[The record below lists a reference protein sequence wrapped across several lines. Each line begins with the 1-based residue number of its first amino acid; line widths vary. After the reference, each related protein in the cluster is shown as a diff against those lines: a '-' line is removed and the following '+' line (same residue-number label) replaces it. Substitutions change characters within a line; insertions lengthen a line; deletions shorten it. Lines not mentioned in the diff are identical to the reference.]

1 MIMSLSSHSVVVRG
15 LPLLVTLLLAGCAS
29 EPPAPTSPATPA
41 GRPIPKAMQPQKPA
55 DMKTR
60 IVRFLPKQVPDKQG
74 WANDVVTALTT
85 QNLTVSDHNVCT
97 VLAVAEQEAT
107 YQADPV
113 VPGLGKIAWK
123 EINAR
128 AGKLLIPEFMVRTA
142 LSIKSPTGKSY
153 AERIDK
159 LRTEREMS
167 EIFED
172 MIGTV
177 PMGKQLFGNMN
188 PVRTGGPMQV
198 SIAFAEANARGYPYS
213 VKESIR
219 HEVFTRRGGIWF
231 GTRHI
236 FGYPADYPD
245 TLYRFADFNA
255 GWYASRNAAFQA
267 AVSRLS
273 GKNLALDGDLI
284 RYNSDKPGNT
294 ELAVYT
300 LASRVNM
307 SKTAISQSLKLGDS
321 SDFAKSDLY
330 HRVFALAPRSPATSP
345 PPGLPSGWMSA
356 SSAACRR
363 WRRSTDTFKQQG
375 RPIGRPSLVHP
386 SLRLSFYPISA
397 LIPRHAGKSRH
408 PQNRF
413 PLLSP
418 RLAVRSTMGLPQ
430 LGHMGLWLF
439 A

>member
-1 MIMSLSSHSVVVRG
+1 MIPSRPLSFSPWR
-15 LPLLVTLLLAGCAS
+15 LCALLAAAVLAGCAS
-29 EPPAPTSPATPA
+29 EPTPPTPTVEEAA
-41 GRPIPKAMQPQKPA
+41 AIAKQPKAMQPRKPA
-55 DMKTR
+55 DMKSR
-60 IVRFLPKQVPDKQG
+60 IVRFLPRQVQDKPG
-74 WANDVVTALTT
+74 WANDVVTALST
-85 QNLTVSDHNVCT
+85 QGLTVNDHNVCS

-128 AGKLLIPEFMVRTA
+128 AAKLLIPEFVVRTA

-153 AERIDK
+153 AARIDA

-172 MIGTV
+172 MIGAV
-177 PMGKQLFGNMN
+177 PMGKQLFGNLN

-198 SIAFAEANARGYPYS
+198 SVAFAEANARGYPYP

-267 AVSRLS
+267 AVSRVS
-273 GKNLALDGDLI
+273 GKPLALDGDLV
-284 RYNSDKPGNT
+284 RYDSDLPGKT
-294 ELAVYT
+294 ELAVHSI
-300 LASRVNM
+300 ASRVNM
-307 SKTAISQSLKLGDS
+307 SKQAIHQSLLKGDS
-321 SDFAKSDLY
+321 SDFAQTDLY
-330 HRVFALAPRSPATSP
+330 HRVFTLA
-345 PPGLPSGWMSA
+345 
-356 SSAACRR
+356 
-363 WRRSTDTFKQQG
+363 DKQ
-375 RPIGRPSLVHP
+375 
-386 SLRLSFYPISA
+386 
-397 LIPRHAGKSRH
+397 AGKRQ
-408 PQNRF
+408 PRAVLPGIQ
-413 PLLSP
+413 LKSP
-418 RLAVRSTMGLPQ
+418 KITRNLTTAWFAKRVDDREQACVRKMATIR
-430 LGHMGLWLF
+430 
-439 A
+439 

>member
-1 MIMSLSSHSVVVRG
+1 MTFSPCFASPSRVVSSARALIP
-15 LPLLVTLLLAGCAS
+15 LPLLMAVLLAGCAS
-29 EPPAPTSPATPA
+29 EPTAPVEEAA
-41 GRPIPKAMQPQKPA
+41 AIANQPKAMQPRKPA

-60 IVRFLPKQVPDKQG
+60 IVRFLPRQVQDKPG
-74 WANDVVTALTT
+74 WANDVVTALST
-85 QNLTVSDHNVCT
+85 QGIAVSDHNVCS

-128 AGKLLIPEFMVRTA
+128 AAKLLIPEFVVRTA

-153 AERIDK
+153 AARIDA

-172 MIGTV
+172 MIGAV
-177 PMGKQLFGNMN
+177 PMGKQLFGNLN

-198 SIAFAEANARGYPYS
+198 SIAFAEANARGYPYP

-231 GTRHI
+231 GTKHI

-267 AVSRLS
+267 AVSRVS
-273 GKNLALDGDLI
+273 GKPLALDGDLV
-284 RYNSDKPGNT
+284 RYDSDLPGKT
-294 ELAVYT
+294 ELAVHSI
-300 LASRVNM
+300 ASRVNM
-307 SKTAISQSLKLGDS
+307 SKQAIHQSLLKGDS
-321 SDFAKSDLY
+321 ADFAKTDLY
-330 HRVFALAPRSPATSP
+330 HRVFTLA
-345 PPGLPSGWMSA
+345 
-356 SSAACRR
+356 
-363 WRRSTDTFKQQG
+363 DKQ
-375 RPIGRPSLVHP
+375 
-386 SLRLSFYPISA
+386 
-397 LIPRHAGKSRH
+397 AGKRQ
-408 PQNRF
+408 PRAVLPGIQ
-413 PLLSP
+413 LKSP
-418 RLAVRSTMGLPQ
+418 KITRNLTTAWFAKRVDDREQACVRKMATIR
-430 LGHMGLWLF
+430 
-439 A
+439 

>member
-1 MIMSLSSHSVVVRG
+1 MTFSLSSISPAMRA
-15 LPLLVTLLLAGCAS
+15 LPLFVTLLLAGCAS
-29 EPPAPTSPATPA
+29 DPGAPAQDAATIA
-41 GRPIPKAMQPQKPA
+41 KLPKAMQPRKPA

-74 WANDVVTALTT
+74 WANDVVTALTS
-85 QNLTVSDHNVCT
+85 QGLTVSDHNVCS

-113 VPGLGKIAWK
+113 VPNLSKIAWK

-128 AGKLLIPEFMVRTA
+128 AGKLLIPEFVVRTA
-142 LSIKSPTGKSY
+142 LSINSPTGKTY
-153 AERIDK
+153 AERIDRV
-159 LRTEREMS
+159 RTEREMS

-172 MIGTV
+172 MIGML
-177 PMGKQLFGNMN
+177 PMGKRLFGNLN

-198 SIAFAEANARGYPYS
+198 SIAFAEANARGYPYP
-213 VKESIR
+213 VKDSIR

-231 GTRHI
+231 GTKHI

-284 RYNSDKPGNT
+284 RYGTDLPGNT
-294 ELAVYT
+294 ELAVYS

-307 SKTAISQSLKLGDS
+307 SKKAISQSLRLGDS

-330 HRVFALAPRSPATSP
+330 HRVFTLA
-345 PPGLPSGWMSA
+345 
-356 SSAACRR
+356 
-363 WRRSTDTFKQQG
+363 DKQ
-375 RPIGRPSLVHP
+375 
-386 SLRLSFYPISA
+386 
-397 LIPRHAGKSRH
+397 AGKRL
-408 PQNRF
+408 PRAILPGIQ
-413 PLLSP
+413 LKSP
-418 RLAVRSTMGLPQ
+418 KITRNLTTAWFAKRVDDREQACVRKMATIR
-430 LGHMGLWLF
+430 
-439 A
+439 

>member
-1 MIMSLSSHSVVVRG
+1 MTSSLRLASPPPVVSFARPLVV
-15 LPLLVTLLLAGCAS
+15 LPLLGALLLAGCAS
-29 EPPAPTSPATPA
+29 EPPAPAEEAAAIAKQP
-41 GRPIPKAMQPQKPA
+41 RAMQPRKPA

-60 IVRFLPKQVPDKQG
+60 IVRFLPRQVQDKPG
-74 WANDVVTALTT
+74 WANDVVTALST
-85 QNLTVSDHNVCT
+85 QGLTVSDHNVCS

-128 AGKLLIPEFMVRTA
+128 AAKLLIPEFVVRTA

-153 AERIDK
+153 AARIDA

-172 MIGTV
+172 MIGAV
-177 PMGKQLFGNMN
+177 PMGKQLFGNLN

-198 SIAFAEANARGYPYS
+198 SIAFAEANARGYPYP

-231 GTRHI
+231 GTKHI

-267 AVSRLS
+267 AVSRVS
-273 GKNLALDGDLI
+273 GKPLALDGDLI
-284 RYNSDKPGNT
+284 RYDSDKPGNT
-294 ELAVYT
+294 ELAVYSM
-300 LASRVNM
+300 ASRLSM
-307 SKTAISQSLKLGDS
+307 SKNAIRQSLKLGDGPE
-321 SDFAKSDLY
+321 FAKSDLY
-330 HRVFALAPRSPATSP
+330 HRVYALADQKAGTRLPRAMLPGIQLKSPKITRNLTTA
-345 PPGLPSGWMSA
+345 WFAKRVDDREQACVRKMA
-356 SSAACRR
+356 SI
-363 WRRSTDTFKQQG
+363 Q
-375 RPIGRPSLVHP
+375 
-386 SLRLSFYPISA
+386 
-397 LIPRHAGKSRH
+397 
-408 PQNRF
+408 
-413 PLLSP
+413 
-418 RLAVRSTMGLPQ
+418 
-430 LGHMGLWLF
+430 
-439 A
+439 

>member
-1 MIMSLSSHSVVVRG
+1 
-15 LPLLVTLLLAGCAS
+15 
-29 EPPAPTSPATPA
+29 
-41 GRPIPKAMQPQKPA
+41 MQPQKPA
-55 DMKTR
+55 DMKSR
-60 IVRFLPKQVPDKQG
+60 IVTFLPRNVVDKPG
-74 WANDVVTALTT
+74 WANDVVTALTS
-85 QNLTVSDHNVCT
+85 QGLTVSDHNVCT

-128 AGKLLIPEFMVRTA
+128 AGKLLIPEFVVRTA
-142 LSIKSPTGKSY
+142 LSIKSPTGKTY

-172 MIGTV
+172 MIGEV

-198 SIAFAEANARGYPYS
+198 SVAFAEANTRGYPYP
-213 VKESIR
+213 VKDSIR

-231 GTRHI
+231 GTKHI

-273 GKNLALDGDLI
+273 GKTLALDGDLI
-284 RYNSDKPGNT
+284 RYDSDLPGKT
-294 ELAVYT
+294 ELAVHAIAGQ
-300 LASRVNM
+300 LSM
-307 SKTAISQSLKLGDS
+307 SKQAIHQSLKLGDTAE
-321 SDFAKSDLY
+321 FGQSDLY
-330 HRVFALAPRSPATSP
+330 HRVFTLA
-345 PPGLPSGWMSA
+345 
-356 SSAACRR
+356 
-363 WRRSTDTFKQQG
+363 DQK
-375 RPIGRPSLVHP
+375 
-386 SLRLSFYPISA
+386 
-397 LIPRHAGKSRH
+397 AGKRL
-408 PQNRF
+408 PRAILPGIQ
-413 PLLSP
+413 LKSP
-418 RLAVRSTMGLPQ
+418 KITRNLTTA
-430 LGHMGLWLF
+430 WF
-439 A
+439 AKRVDEREQRCVQKMATIR

>member
-1 MIMSLSSHSVVVRG
+1 MIMSLFSPSVVVRG

-29 EPPAPTSPATPA
+29 EPPVPATPSTSVTPA

-55 DMKTR
+55 DMKSR
-60 IVRFLPKQVPDKQG
+60 IVTFLPRNVVDKPG
-74 WANDVVTALTT
+74 WANDVVTALTS
-85 QNLTVSDHNVCT
+85 QGLTVSDHNVCT

-142 LSIKSPTGKSY
+142 LSIKSPTGKTY

-172 MIGTV
+172 MIGEV

-198 SIAFAEANARGYPYS
+198 SVAFAEANTRGYPYP
-213 VKESIR
+213 VKDSIR

-231 GTRHI
+231 GTKHI

-284 RYNSDKPGNT
+284 RYDSDLPGKT
-294 ELAVYT
+294 ELAVHAIAGQ
-300 LASRVNM
+300 LSM
-307 SKTAISQSLKLGDS
+307 SKQAIHQSLKLGDTAE
-321 SDFAKSDLY
+321 FGQSDLY
-330 HRVFALAPRSPATSP
+330 HRVFTLADQKVGKRLPRAILPGIQLKSPKITRNLTTAWFAKRVDEREQRCVQKMATI
-345 PPGLPSGWMSA
+345 
-356 SSAACRR
+356 R
-363 WRRSTDTFKQQG
+363 
-375 RPIGRPSLVHP
+375 
-386 SLRLSFYPISA
+386 
-397 LIPRHAGKSRH
+397 
-408 PQNRF
+408 
-413 PLLSP
+413 
-418 RLAVRSTMGLPQ
+418 
-430 LGHMGLWLF
+430 
-439 A
+439 

>member
-1 MIMSLSSHSVVVRG
+1 MTFSLSSISFAVRA
-15 LPLLVTLLLAGCAS
+15 LPLFVTLLLAGCAS
-29 EPPAPTSPATPA
+29 DPGAPAQDAA
-41 GRPIPKAMQPQKPA
+41 AIAKLPKAMQPRKPA

-60 IVRFLPKQVPDKQG
+60 IVRFLPRQVPDKQG
-74 WANDVVTALTT
+74 WANDVVTALTS
-85 QNLTVSDHNVCT
+85 QGLTVSDHNVCS

-113 VPGLGKIAWK
+113 VPNLSKIAWK

-128 AGKLLIPEFMVRTA
+128 AGKLLIPEFVVRTA
-142 LSIKSPTGKSY
+142 LSINSPTGKTY
-153 AERIDK
+153 AERIDRV
-159 LRTEREMS
+159 RTEREMS

-172 MIGTV
+172 MIGML
-177 PMGKQLFGNMN
+177 PMGKRLFGNLN

-198 SIAFAEANARGYPYS
+198 SIAFAEANARGYPYP
-213 VKESIR
+213 VKDSIR

-231 GTRHI
+231 GTKHI

-273 GKNLALDGDLI
+273 GKTLALDGDLI
-284 RYNSDKPGNT
+284 RYGSDKPGNT

-307 SKTAISQSLKLGDS
+307 SKKAISQSLRLGDS

-330 HRVFALAPRSPATSP
+330 HRVFALA
-345 PPGLPSGWMSA
+345 
-356 SSAACRR
+356 
-363 WRRSTDTFKQQG
+363 DKQ
-375 RPIGRPSLVHP
+375 
-386 SLRLSFYPISA
+386 
-397 LIPRHAGKSRH
+397 AGKRL
-408 PQNRF
+408 PRAILPGIQ
-413 PLLSP
+413 LKSP
-418 RLAVRSTMGLPQ
+418 KITRNLTTAWFAKRVDDREQACVRKMATIR
-430 LGHMGLWLF
+430 
-439 A
+439 

>member
-1 MIMSLSSHSVVVRG
+1 MIISLSSHSVVVRG

-198 SIAFAEANARGYPYS
+198 SIAFAEANTRGYPYS

-273 GKNLALDGDLI
+273 GKTLALDGDLI
-284 RYNSDKPGNT
+284 RYDSELPGKT
-294 ELAVYT
+294 ELAVHAIAGQ
-300 LASRVNM
+300 LSM
-307 SKTAISQSLKLGDS
+307 SKQAIHQSLKLGDTAE
-321 SDFAKSDLY
+321 FGQSDLY
-330 HRVFALAPRSPATSP
+330 HRVFTLA
-345 PPGLPSGWMSA
+345 
-356 SSAACRR
+356 
-363 WRRSTDTFKQQG
+363 DQK
-375 RPIGRPSLVHP
+375 
-386 SLRLSFYPISA
+386 
-397 LIPRHAGKSRH
+397 AGKRL
-408 PQNRF
+408 PRAILPGIQ
-413 PLLSP
+413 LKSP
-418 RLAVRSTMGLPQ
+418 KITRNLTTA
-430 LGHMGLWLF
+430 WF
-439 A
+439 AKRVDEREQRCVQKMATIR

>member
-1 MIMSLSSHSVVVRG
+1 MIMSLFSPSVVVRG

-29 EPPAPTSPATPA
+29 EPPAPATTSTSGTPA

-55 DMKTR
+55 DMKSR
-60 IVRFLPKQVPDKQG
+60 IVTFLPRNVVDKPG
-74 WANDVVTALTT
+74 WANDVVTALTS
-85 QNLTVSDHNVCT
+85 QGLTVSDHNVCT

-142 LSIKSPTGKSY
+142 LSIKSPTGKTY

-172 MIGTV
+172 MIGEV

-198 SIAFAEANARGYPYS
+198 SVAFAEANTRGYPYP
-213 VKESIR
+213 VKDSIR

-231 GTRHI
+231 GTKHI

-284 RYNSDKPGNT
+284 RYDSDLPGKT
-294 ELAVYT
+294 ELAVHAIAGQ
-300 LASRVNM
+300 LSM
-307 SKTAISQSLKLGDS
+307 SKQAIHQSLKLGDTAE
-321 SDFAKSDLY
+321 FGQSDLY
-330 HRVFALAPRSPATSP
+330 HRVFTLA
-345 PPGLPSGWMSA
+345 
-356 SSAACRR
+356 
-363 WRRSTDTFKQQG
+363 DQK
-375 RPIGRPSLVHP
+375 
-386 SLRLSFYPISA
+386 
-397 LIPRHAGKSRH
+397 AGKRL
-408 PQNRF
+408 PRAILPGIQ
-413 PLLSP
+413 LKSP
-418 RLAVRSTMGLPQ
+418 KITRNLTTA
-430 LGHMGLWLF
+430 WF
-439 A
+439 AKRVDEREQRCVQKMATIR

>member
-1 MIMSLSSHSVVVRG
+1 MIMSLFSPSVVVRG

-29 EPPAPTSPATPA
+29 EPPAPATSSTSGTPA

-55 DMKTR
+55 DMKSR
-60 IVRFLPKQVPDKQG
+60 IVTFLPRNVVDKPG
-74 WANDVVTALTT
+74 WANDVVTALTS
-85 QNLTVSDHNVCT
+85 QGLTVSDHNVCT

-142 LSIKSPTGKSY
+142 LSIKSPTGKTY

-172 MIGTV
+172 MIGEV

-198 SIAFAEANARGYPYS
+198 SVAFAEANTRGYPYP
-213 VKESIR
+213 VKDSIR

-231 GTRHI
+231 GTKHI

-267 AVSRLS
+267 VVSRLS
-273 GKNLALDGDLI
+273 GKTLALDGDLI
-284 RYNSDKPGNT
+284 RYDSDLPGKT
-294 ELAVYT
+294 ELAVHAIAGQ
-300 LASRVNM
+300 LSM
-307 SKTAISQSLKLGDS
+307 SKQAIHQSLKLGDTAE
-321 SDFAKSDLY
+321 FGQSDLY
-330 HRVFALAPRSPATSP
+330 HRVFTLA
-345 PPGLPSGWMSA
+345 
-356 SSAACRR
+356 
-363 WRRSTDTFKQQG
+363 DQK
-375 RPIGRPSLVHP
+375 
-386 SLRLSFYPISA
+386 
-397 LIPRHAGKSRH
+397 AGKRL
-408 PQNRF
+408 PRAILPGIQ
-413 PLLSP
+413 LKSP
-418 RLAVRSTMGLPQ
+418 KITRNLTTA
-430 LGHMGLWLF
+430 WF
-439 A
+439 AKRVDEREQRCVQKMATIR

>member
-1 MIMSLSSHSVVVRG
+1 MISSLPLAPSVRG
-15 LPLLVTLLLAGCAS
+15 SSFARPLAALPLLMAALLAGCAS
-29 EPPAPTSPATPA
+29 EPPAPAEEA
-41 GRPIPKAMQPQKPA
+41 AAIAKQPKAMQPRKPA
-55 DMKTR
+55 DMKSR
-60 IVRFLPKQVPDKQG
+60 IVRFLPGNVRDRQG
-74 WANDVVTALTT
+74 WANDVVTALSS
-85 QNLTVSDHNVCT
+85 QGIVVSDHNVCS

-128 AGKLLIPEFMVRTA
+128 AAKLLIPEFVVRTA
-142 LSIKSPTGKSY
+142 LGIKSPTGKSY

-177 PMGKQLFGNMN
+177 PMGKTLFGNLN

-198 SIAFAEANARGYPYS
+198 SIAFAEANARGYPYP
-213 VKESIR
+213 VEESIR

-231 GTRHI
+231 GTKHI

-273 GKNLALDGDLI
+273 GKTLALDGDLI
-284 RYNSDKPGNT
+284 RYDSDQPGNT
-294 ELAVYT
+294 ELAVYSI
-300 LASRVNM
+300 ASRLSM
-307 SKTAISQSLKLGDS
+307 SKNAIRQSLRLGDS
-321 SDFAKSDLY
+321 DEFAKTDLY
-330 HRVFALAPRSPATSP
+330 GRVFTLADQKAGTRLPRAMLPGIQLKSPKITRNLTTA
-345 PPGLPSGWMSA
+345 WFA
-356 SSAACRR
+356 KRVDDREQACVR
-363 WRRSTDTFKQQG
+363 KM
-375 RPIGRPSLVHP
+375 
-386 SLRLSFYPISA
+386 
-397 LIPRHAGKSRH
+397 AGI
-408 PQNRF
+408 Q
-413 PLLSP
+413 
-418 RLAVRSTMGLPQ
+418 
-430 LGHMGLWLF
+430 
-439 A
+439 

>member
-1 MIMSLSSHSVVVRG
+1 MRDPHLPLSEAFMISSHRFSFVPWRLG
-15 LPLLVTLLLAGCAS
+15 ALLAAAALAGCAS
-29 EPPAPTSPATPA
+29 EPGAPVQDAA
-41 GRPIPKAMQPQKPA
+41 AIAKLPKAMQPRQPA
-55 DMKTR
+55 DMKAR
-60 IVRFLPKQVPDKQG
+60 IARFLPHQVPDKSG
-74 WANDVVTALTT
+74 WASDVVTALTT
-85 QNLTVSDHNVCT
+85 QKLTVSDHNVCS

-128 AGKLLIPEFMVRTA
+128 AGKLLIPEFVVRTA
-142 LSIKSPTGKSY
+142 LSINSPTGKSY

-172 MIGTV
+172 MIGML
-177 PMGKQLFGNMN
+177 PMGKRLFGDLN

-198 SIAFAEANARGYPYS
+198 SVAFAEANARGYPYP

-267 AVSRLS
+267 AVSRVS
-273 GKNLALDGDLI
+273 GKSLALDGDLI
-284 RYNSDKPGNT
+284 RYDSDLPGKT
-294 ELAVYT
+294 ELAVHSI
-300 LASRVNM
+300 ASRVNM
-307 SKTAISQSLKLGDS
+307 SKQAIHQSLKLGDS
-321 SDFAKSDLY
+321 SEFAKSDLY
-330 HRVFALAPRSPATSP
+330 HRVFALA
-345 PPGLPSGWMSA
+345 
-356 SSAACRR
+356 
-363 WRRSTDTFKQQG
+363 DKQ
-375 RPIGRPSLVHP
+375 
-386 SLRLSFYPISA
+386 
-397 LIPRHAGKSRH
+397 AGKKLPRAIL
-408 PQNRF
+408 PGIQ
-413 PLLSP
+413 LKSP
-418 RLAVRSTMGLPQ
+418 KITRNLTTAWFAKRVDDREQACVRKMATIR
-430 LGHMGLWLF
+430 
-439 A
+439 

>member
-1 MIMSLSSHSVVVRG
+1 MTRLPR
-15 LPLLVTLLLAGCAS
+15 LPLATLSLALLLAGCAS
-29 EPPAPTSPATPA
+29 EPPAPATPSTSVIPA

-55 DMKTR
+55 DMKSR
-60 IVRFLPKQVPDKQG
+60 IVTFLPRNVVDKPG
-74 WANDVVTALTT
+74 WANDVVTALTS
-85 QNLTVSDHNVCT
+85 QGLTVSDHNVCT

-128 AGKLLIPEFMVRTA
+128 AGKLLIPEFVVRTA
-142 LSIKSPTGKSY
+142 LSIKSPTGKTY

-172 MIGTV
+172 MIGEV

-198 SIAFAEANARGYPYS
+198 SVAFAEANTRGYPYP
-213 VKESIR
+213 VKDSIR

-231 GTRHI
+231 GTKHI

-273 GKNLALDGDLI
+273 GKTLALDGDLI
-284 RYNSDKPGNT
+284 RYDSDLPGKT
-294 ELAVYT
+294 ELAVHAIAGQ
-300 LASRVNM
+300 LSM
-307 SKTAISQSLKLGDS
+307 SKQAIHQSLKLGDS
-321 SDFAKSDLY
+321 SDFAQSDLY
-330 HRVFALAPRSPATSP
+330 HRVFTLA
-345 PPGLPSGWMSA
+345 
-356 SSAACRR
+356 
-363 WRRSTDTFKQQG
+363 DKQ
-375 RPIGRPSLVHP
+375 
-386 SLRLSFYPISA
+386 
-397 LIPRHAGKSRH
+397 AGKRL
-408 PQNRF
+408 PRAILPGIQ
-413 PLLSP
+413 LKSP
-418 RLAVRSTMGLPQ
+418 KITRNLTTA
-430 LGHMGLWLF
+430 WF
-439 A
+439 AKRVDEREQRCVQKMATIR

>member
-1 MIMSLSSHSVVVRG
+1 MIPSRPLSFSPWR
-15 LPLLVTLLLAGCAS
+15 LCALLAAAVLAGCAS
-29 EPPAPTSPATPA
+29 EPTPPSPTVEEAA
-41 GRPIPKAMQPQKPA
+41 AIAKQPKAMQPRKPA
-55 DMKTR
+55 DMKSR
-60 IVRFLPKQVPDKQG
+60 IVRFLPRQVQDKPG
-74 WANDVVTALTT
+74 WANDVVTALST
-85 QNLTVSDHNVCT
+85 QGLTVSDHNVCS

-128 AGKLLIPEFMVRTA
+128 AAKLLIPEFVVRTA

-153 AERIDK
+153 AARIDA

-172 MIGTV
+172 MIGAV
-177 PMGKQLFGNMN
+177 PMGRQLFGNLN

-198 SIAFAEANARGYPYS
+198 SIAFAEANARGYPYP

-231 GTRHI
+231 GTKHI

-273 GKNLALDGDLI
+273 GKTLALDGDLI
-284 RYNSDKPGNT
+284 RYDSDLPGNT

-307 SKTAISQSLKLGDS
+307 SQQAIHQSLKLGDTAE
-321 SDFAKSDLY
+321 FAETDLY
-330 HRVFALAPRSPATSP
+330 HRIFTLA
-345 PPGLPSGWMSA
+345 
-356 SSAACRR
+356 
-363 WRRSTDTFKQQG
+363 DKQ
-375 RPIGRPSLVHP
+375 
-386 SLRLSFYPISA
+386 
-397 LIPRHAGKSRH
+397 AGKRL
-408 PQNRF
+408 PRAILPGIQ
-413 PLLSP
+413 LKSP
-418 RLAVRSTMGLPQ
+418 KITRNLTTAWFAKRVDDREQRCVRQMATIR
-430 LGHMGLWLF
+430 
-439 A
+439 

>member
-1 MIMSLSSHSVVVRG
+1 MSHLIVRRHY
-15 LPLLVTLLLAGCAS
+15 LVPLLAPLSLALLLAGCAS
-29 EPPAPTSPATPA
+29 EPPAPATPSSSVTPA

-55 DMKTR
+55 DMKSR
-60 IVRFLPKQVPDKQG
+60 IVTFLPRNVVDKPG
-74 WANDVVTALTT
+74 WANDVVTALTS
-85 QNLTVSDHNVCT
+85 QGLTVSDHNVCT

-128 AGKLLIPEFMVRTA
+128 AGKLLIPEFVVRTA
-142 LSIKSPTGKSY
+142 LSIKSPTGKTY

-172 MIGTV
+172 MIGEV

-198 SIAFAEANARGYPYS
+198 SVAFAEANTRGYPYP
-213 VKESIR
+213 VKDSIR

-231 GTRHI
+231 GTKHI

-273 GKNLALDGDLI
+273 GKTLALDGDLI
-284 RYNSDKPGNT
+284 RYDSDLPGKT
-294 ELAVYT
+294 ELAVHAIAGQ
-300 LASRVNM
+300 LSM
-307 SKTAISQSLKLGDS
+307 SKQAIHQSLKLGDS
-321 SDFAKSDLY
+321 SDFAQSDLY
-330 HRVFALAPRSPATSP
+330 HRVFTLA
-345 PPGLPSGWMSA
+345 
-356 SSAACRR
+356 
-363 WRRSTDTFKQQG
+363 DKQ
-375 RPIGRPSLVHP
+375 
-386 SLRLSFYPISA
+386 
-397 LIPRHAGKSRH
+397 AGKRL
-408 PQNRF
+408 PRAILPGIQ
-413 PLLSP
+413 LKSP
-418 RLAVRSTMGLPQ
+418 KITRNLTTA
-430 LGHMGLWLF
+430 WF
-439 A
+439 AKRVDEREQRCVQKMATIR

>member
-1 MIMSLSSHSVVVRG
+1 MISSSPVVSSVASAPREASPARPLRA
-15 LPLLVTLLLAGCAS
+15 LPLLMAALLAGCAS
-29 EPPAPTSPATPA
+29 EPPAPAEEA
-41 GRPIPKAMQPQKPA
+41 AAIAKQPKAMQPRKPA
-55 DMKTR
+55 DMKSR
-60 IVRFLPKQVPDKQG
+60 IVRFLPRQVPDKPG
-74 WANDVVTALTT
+74 WANDVVTALSS
-85 QNLTVSDHNVCT
+85 QGLTVSDHNVCT

-128 AGKLLIPEFMVRTA
+128 AAKLLIPEFMVRTA

-153 AERIDK
+153 AARIDA

-172 MIGTV
+172 MIGSV
-177 PMGKQLFGNMN
+177 PMGRQLFGNLN

-198 SIAFAEANARGYPYS
+198 SIAFAEANARGYPYP

-267 AVSRLS
+267 AVSRVS
-273 GKNLALDGDLI
+273 GKPLALDGDLV
-284 RYNSDKPGNT
+284 RYDSDLPGKT
-294 ELAVYT
+294 ELAVHSI
-300 LASRVNM
+300 ASRVNM
-307 SKTAISQSLKLGDS
+307 SKQAIHQSLLKGDS
-321 SDFAKSDLY
+321 ADFAQTDLY
-330 HRVFALAPRSPATSP
+330 HRVFTLA
-345 PPGLPSGWMSA
+345 
-356 SSAACRR
+356 
-363 WRRSTDTFKQQG
+363 DQQ
-375 RPIGRPSLVHP
+375 
-386 SLRLSFYPISA
+386 
-397 LIPRHAGKSRH
+397 AGKRQ
-408 PQNRF
+408 PRAVLPGIQ
-413 PLLSP
+413 LKSP
-418 RLAVRSTMGLPQ
+418 KITRNLTTAWFAKRVDDREQACVRKM
-430 LGHMGLWLF
+430 
-439 A
+439 AAIR

>member
-1 MIMSLSSHSVVVRG
+1 MTFSLSSISFAVRA
-15 LPLLVTLLLAGCAS
+15 LPLFVTLLLAGCAS
-29 EPPAPTSPATPA
+29 DPGAPAQDAA
-41 GRPIPKAMQPQKPA
+41 AIAKLPKAMQPQKPA

-60 IVRFLPKQVPDKQG
+60 IVRFLPRQVPDKQG
-74 WANDVVTALTT
+74 WANDVVTALTS
-85 QNLTVSDHNVCT
+85 QGLTVSDHNVCS

-113 VPGLGKIAWK
+113 VPNLSKIAWK

-128 AGKLLIPEFMVRTA
+128 AGRLLIPEFVVRTA
-142 LSIKSPTGKSY
+142 LSINSPTGKTY
-153 AERIDK
+153 AERIDRV
-159 LRTEREMS
+159 RTEREMS

-172 MIGTV
+172 MIGML
-177 PMGKQLFGNMN
+177 PMGKTLFGNLN

-198 SIAFAEANARGYPYS
+198 SIAFAEANARGYPYP
-213 VKESIR
+213 VKDSIR

-231 GTRHI
+231 GTKHI

-273 GKNLALDGDLI
+273 GKSLALDGDLV

-294 ELAVYT
+294 ELAVYS

-307 SKTAISQSLKLGDS
+307 SKKAISQSLRLGDS

-330 HRVFALAPRSPATSP
+330 HRVFTLA
-345 PPGLPSGWMSA
+345 
-356 SSAACRR
+356 
-363 WRRSTDTFKQQG
+363 DKQ
-375 RPIGRPSLVHP
+375 
-386 SLRLSFYPISA
+386 
-397 LIPRHAGKSRH
+397 AGKRL
-408 PQNRF
+408 PRAILPGIQ
-413 PLLSP
+413 LKSP
-418 RLAVRSTMGLPQ
+418 KITRNLTTAWFAKRVDDREQACVRKMATIR
-430 LGHMGLWLF
+430 
-439 A
+439 

>member
-1 MIMSLSSHSVVVRG
+1 MISSSPVVSSVASAPREASPARPLRV
-15 LPLLVTLLLAGCAS
+15 LPLLMAALLAGCAS
-29 EPPAPTSPATPA
+29 EPPPPVEEAAA
-41 GRPIPKAMQPQKPA
+41 IAKQPKAMQPRKPA
-55 DMKTR
+55 DMKSR
-60 IVRFLPKQVPDKQG
+60 IVRFLPRQVPDKPG
-74 WANDVVTALTT
+74 WANDVVTALSS
-85 QNLTVSDHNVCT
+85 QGLTVSDHNVCT

-128 AGKLLIPEFMVRTA
+128 AAKLLIPEFMVRTA

-153 AERIDK
+153 AARIDA

-172 MIGTV
+172 MIGSV
-177 PMGKQLFGNMN
+177 PMGRQLFGNLN

-198 SIAFAEANARGYPYS
+198 SIAFAEANARGYPYP

-267 AVSRLS
+267 AVSRVS
-273 GKNLALDGDLI
+273 GKPLALDGDLV
-284 RYNSDKPGNT
+284 RYDSDLPGKT
-294 ELAVYT
+294 ELAVHSI
-300 LASRVNM
+300 ASRVNM
-307 SKTAISQSLKLGDS
+307 SKQAIHQSLLKGDS
-321 SDFAKSDLY
+321 ADFAQTDLY
-330 HRVFALAPRSPATSP
+330 HRVFALA
-345 PPGLPSGWMSA
+345 
-356 SSAACRR
+356 
-363 WRRSTDTFKQQG
+363 DQQ
-375 RPIGRPSLVHP
+375 
-386 SLRLSFYPISA
+386 
-397 LIPRHAGKSRH
+397 AGKRQ
-408 PQNRF
+408 PRAVLPGIQ
-413 PLLSP
+413 LKSP
-418 RLAVRSTMGLPQ
+418 KITRNLTTAWFAKRVDDREQACVRKMASIR
-430 LGHMGLWLF
+430 
-439 A
+439 

>member
-1 MIMSLSSHSVVVRG
+1 MRA
-15 LPLLVTLLLAGCAS
+15 LPLFVTLLLAGCAS
-29 EPPAPTSPATPA
+29 DPGAPAQDAA
-41 GRPIPKAMQPQKPA
+41 AIAKLPKAMQPRKPA

-60 IVRFLPKQVPDKQG
+60 IVRFLPRQVPDKQG
-74 WANDVVTALTT
+74 WANDVVTALTS
-85 QNLTVSDHNVCT
+85 QGLTVSDHNVCS

-113 VPGLGKIAWK
+113 VPNLSKIAWK

-128 AGKLLIPEFMVRTA
+128 AGKLLIPEFVVRTA
-142 LSIKSPTGKSY
+142 LSINSPTGKTY
-153 AERIDK
+153 AERIDRV
-159 LRTEREMS
+159 RTEREMS

-172 MIGTV
+172 MIGML
-177 PMGKQLFGNMN
+177 PMGKRLFGNLN

-198 SIAFAEANARGYPYS
+198 SIAFAEANARGYPYP
-213 VKESIR
+213 VKDSIR

-231 GTRHI
+231 GTKHI

-273 GKNLALDGDLI
+273 GKSLALDGDLI

-307 SKTAISQSLKLGDS
+307 SKKAISQSLRLGDS

-330 HRVFALAPRSPATSP
+330 HRVFTLA
-345 PPGLPSGWMSA
+345 
-356 SSAACRR
+356 
-363 WRRSTDTFKQQG
+363 DKQ
-375 RPIGRPSLVHP
+375 
-386 SLRLSFYPISA
+386 
-397 LIPRHAGKSRH
+397 AGKRL
-408 PQNRF
+408 PRAILPGIQ
-413 PLLSP
+413 LKSP
-418 RLAVRSTMGLPQ
+418 KITRNLTTAWFAKRVDDREQACVRKMATIR
-430 LGHMGLWLF
+430 
-439 A
+439 

>member
-1 MIMSLSSHSVVVRG
+1 MTALPSSR
-15 LPLLVTLLLAGCAS
+15 LLAFCSALLLAGCAS
-29 EPPAPTSPATPA
+29 EPASAPAKEASVSNPKTP
-41 GRPIPKAMQPQKPA
+41 PAMQPRKPA
-55 DMKTR
+55 DMKSR
-60 IVRFLPKQVPDKQG
+60 IVRFLPRQVPDKQG

-85 QNLTVSDHNVCT
+85 QGVTVNDHNVCS

-123 EINAR
+123 EINSR
-128 AGKLLIPEFMVRTA
+128 AAKLLIPEFMVRAA
-142 LSIKSPTGKSY
+142 LSINSPTGKSY

-172 MIGTV
+172 MISML
-177 PMGKQLFGNMN
+177 PMGKTLFGNLN
-188 PVRTGGPMQV
+188 PVHTGGPMQV
-198 SIAFAEANARGYPYS
+198 SIAFAEANARGYPYPI
-213 VKESIR
+213 KDSIR

-273 GKNLALDGDLI
+273 GKTLALDGDLI
-284 RYNSDKPGNT
+284 RYDSDLPGNT

-300 LASRVNM
+300 LANRVNM
-307 SKTAISQSLKLGDS
+307 SKQAIHQSLRKGDTAE
-321 SDFAKSDLY
+321 FAETDLY
-330 HRVFALAPRSPATSP
+330 HRIFTLA
-345 PPGLPSGWMSA
+345 
-356 SSAACRR
+356 
-363 WRRSTDTFKQQG
+363 DKQ
-375 RPIGRPSLVHP
+375 
-386 SLRLSFYPISA
+386 
-397 LIPRHAGKSRH
+397 AGKRL
-408 PQNRF
+408 PRAILPGIQ
-413 PLLSP
+413 LKSP
-418 RLAVRSTMGLPQ
+418 KITRNLTTAWFAKRVDDREQRCVRQMATIR
-430 LGHMGLWLF
+430 
-439 A
+439 

>member
-1 MIMSLSSHSVVVRG
+1 MTFSLSSISFAVRA
-15 LPLLVTLLLAGCAS
+15 LPLFVTLLLAGCAS
-29 EPPAPTSPATPA
+29 DPGAPAQDAA
-41 GRPIPKAMQPQKPA
+41 AIAKLPKAMQPQKPA

-60 IVRFLPKQVPDKQG
+60 IVRFLPRQVPDKQG
-74 WANDVVTALTT
+74 WANDVVTALTS
-85 QNLTVSDHNVCT
+85 QGLTVSDHNVCS

-113 VPGLGKIAWK
+113 VPNLSKIAWK

-128 AGKLLIPEFMVRTA
+128 AGRLLIPEFVVRTA
-142 LSIKSPTGKSY
+142 LSINSPTGKTY
-153 AERIDK
+153 AERIDRV
-159 LRTEREMS
+159 RTEREMS

-172 MIGTV
+172 MIGML
-177 PMGKQLFGNMN
+177 PMGKTLFGNLN

-198 SIAFAEANARGYPYS
+198 SIAFAEANARGYPYP
-213 VKESIR
+213 VKDSIR

-231 GTRHI
+231 GTKHI

-273 GKNLALDGDLI
+273 GKSLALDGDLV

-307 SKTAISQSLKLGDS
+307 SKKAISQSLRLGDS

-330 HRVFALAPRSPATSP
+330 HRVFTLA
-345 PPGLPSGWMSA
+345 
-356 SSAACRR
+356 
-363 WRRSTDTFKQQG
+363 DKQ
-375 RPIGRPSLVHP
+375 
-386 SLRLSFYPISA
+386 
-397 LIPRHAGKSRH
+397 AGKRL
-408 PQNRF
+408 PRAILPGIQ
-413 PLLSP
+413 LKSP
-418 RLAVRSTMGLPQ
+418 KITRNLTTAWFAKRVDDREQACVRKMATIR
-430 LGHMGLWLF
+430 
-439 A
+439 